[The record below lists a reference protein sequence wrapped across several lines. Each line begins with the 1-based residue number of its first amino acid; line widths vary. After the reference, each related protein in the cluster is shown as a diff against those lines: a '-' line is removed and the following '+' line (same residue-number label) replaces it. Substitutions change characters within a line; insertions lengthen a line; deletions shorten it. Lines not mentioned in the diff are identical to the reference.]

1 MITLTFQVTGQPKG
15 QPRPRAF
22 ARKMGNVHVARF
34 YDSDVADE
42 WKSAVQ
48 IVVRDAATVHK
59 WPLTLGPVSISMCFS
74 LPRPKS
80 HTGAKGLKPSAPVH
94 HSGKPDADN
103 LAKLV
108 MDQITKSGKIWRDDS
123 QVVTLIVHKLWASG
137 NESGCAVLISAE
149 GISVYSG
156 GENKA

>member
-1 MITLTFQVTGQPKG
+1 MSTLAFTVTGEPKG

-42 WKSAVQ
+42 WKRAVQ
-48 IVVRDAATVHK
+48 IVVLDASIVHK
-59 WPLTLGPVSISMCFS
+59 WPLTLGPVAISLCFS

-80 HTGAKGLKPSAPVH
+80 HFGAKGLKASAPLH

-108 MDQITKSGKIWRDDS
+108 MDQITKSGRVWKDDS
-123 QVVTLIVHKLWASG
+123 QVVSLRVEKLWASG
-137 NESGCAVLISAE
+137 NESGCSVLIALA
-149 GISVYSG
+149 GI
-156 GENKA
+156 

>member
-1 MITLTFQVTGQPKG
+1 MSTLAFTITGEPKG

-34 YDSDVADE
+34 YDSDVADA
-42 WKSAVQ
+42 WKRAVQ
-48 IVVRDAATVHK
+48 IVVLDASIVHK
-59 WPLTLGPVSISMCFS
+59 WPLTLGPVAISMCFS

-80 HTGAKGLKPSAPVH
+80 HFGAKGLKASAPVH

-108 MDQITKSGKIWRDDS
+108 MDQITKSGRIWRDDS
-123 QVVTLIVHKLWASG
+123 QVVSLTVHKLWASG
-137 NESGCAVLISAE
+137 NESGCSVLIALA
-149 GISVYSG
+149 GI
-156 GENKA
+156 

>member
-1 MITLTFQVTGQPKG
+1 MSTLAFTITGEPKG

-42 WKSAVQ
+42 WKRAVQ
-48 IVVRDAATVHK
+48 IVVLDAAIVHK
-59 WPLTLGPVSISMCFS
+59 WPLTLGPVAISMCFS

-80 HTGAKGLKPSAPVH
+80 HFGAKGLKASAPVH

-103 LAKLV
+103 LAKLIL
-108 MDQITKSGKIWRDDS
+108 DQITRSGNVWRDDS
-123 QVVTLIVHKLWASG
+123 QVVSLTVHKFWAVG
-137 NESGCAVLISAE
+137 AEQGCSVSISTL
-149 GISVYSG
+149 GI
-156 GENKA
+156 

>member
-1 MITLTFQVTGQPKG
+1 MSTLAFTITGEPKG

-22 ARKMGNVHVARF
+22 ARKMGAVHVARF

-42 WKSAVQ
+42 WKRAVQ
-48 IVVRDAATVHK
+48 IVVLDASIVHK
-59 WPLTLGPVSISMCFS
+59 WPLTLGPVAISMCFS

-80 HTGAKGLKPSAPVH
+80 HFGAKGLKASAPVH

-108 MDQITKSGKIWRDDS
+108 MDQITKSGRVWRDDS
-123 QVVTLIVHKLWASG
+123 QVVSLRVEKLWASG
-137 NESGCAVLISAE
+137 NESGCSVLIALA
-149 GISVYSG
+149 GI
-156 GENKA
+156 

>member
-1 MITLTFQVTGQPKG
+1 MSTLAFTVTGEPKG

-34 YDSDVADE
+34 YDSDVADA
-42 WKSAVQ
+42 WKQAVQ
-48 IVVRDAATVHK
+48 IVVLDASIVHK
-59 WPLTLGPVSISMCFS
+59 WPLTLGPVAISLCFS

-80 HTGAKGLKPSAPVH
+80 HFGAKGLKASAPLH

-108 MDQITKSGKIWRDDS
+108 MDQITKSGRIWRDDS
-123 QVVTLIVHKLWASG
+123 QVVSLRVEKLWASG
-137 NESGCAVLISAE
+137 NESGCSVLILLA
-149 GISVYSG
+149 GI
-156 GENKA
+156 

>member
-1 MITLTFQVTGQPKG
+1 MDERKMSTLAFQVTGEPKG

-22 ARKMGNVHVARF
+22 ARKMGAVHVARF

-42 WKSAVQ
+42 WKRAVQ
-48 IVVRDAATVHK
+48 IVVLDASIVHK
-59 WPLTLGPVSISMCFS
+59 WPLTLGPVAISMCFS

-80 HTGAKGLKPSAPVH
+80 HFGAKGLKASAPVH

-108 MDQITKSGKIWRDDS
+108 MDQITKSGKVWRDDS
-123 QVVTLIVHKLWASG
+123 QVVSLTAHKVWASG
-137 NESGCAVLISAE
+137 NESGCSVLIAE
-149 GISVYSG
+149 AGI
-156 GENKA
+156 

>member
-1 MITLTFQVTGQPKG
+1 MSTLTFQVTGEPKG
-15 QPRPRAF
+15 QPRSRAF

-42 WKSAVQ
+42 WKRAVQ
-48 IVVRDAATVHK
+48 IVVLDAAIVHR
-59 WPLTLGPVSISMCFS
+59 WSLTLGPVAISMCFS

-80 HTGAKGLKPSAPVH
+80 HFGAKGLKASAPMH

-108 MDQITKSGKIWRDDS
+108 MDQITKSGKVWRDDS
-123 QVVTLIVHKLWASG
+123 QVVSLRVEKLWASG
-137 NESGCAVLISAE
+137 NESGCSVLIAE
-149 GISVYSG
+149 AGI
-156 GENKA
+156 

>member
-1 MITLTFQVTGQPKG
+1 MSTLAFTVTGDPKG

-22 ARKMGNVHVARF
+22 ARKMGAIHVARF

-42 WKSAVQ
+42 WKRAVQ
-48 IVVRDAATVHK
+48 IVVLDAAIVHK
-59 WPLTLGPVSISMCFS
+59 WPLTLGPVAISMAFS

-80 HTGAKGLKPSAPVH
+80 HFGAKGLKPSAPVH

-108 MDQITKSGKIWRDDS
+108 MDQITKSERVWRDDS
-123 QVVTLIVHKLWASG
+123 QVVSLRVEKLWASG
-137 NESGCAVLISAE
+137 NESGCSVLIALA
-149 GISVYSG
+149 GI
-156 GENKA
+156 

>member
-1 MITLTFQVTGQPKG
+1 MSTLAFTITGEPKG

-22 ARKMGNVHVARF
+22 ARKMGAVHVARF

-42 WKSAVQ
+42 WKRAVQ
-48 IVVRDAATVHK
+48 IVVLDASIVHK
-59 WPLTLGPVSISMCFS
+59 WPLTLGPVAISMCFS

-80 HTGAKGLKPSAPVH
+80 HFGAKGLKPSAPVH

-108 MDQITKSGKIWRDDS
+108 MDQITKSGRVWRDDS
-123 QVVTLIVHKLWASG
+123 QVVSLRVEKLWASG
-137 NESGCAVLISAE
+137 NESGCSVLIALA
-149 GISVYSG
+149 GI
-156 GENKA
+156 

>member
-1 MITLTFQVTGQPKG
+1 MSTLAFTVTGEPKG

-42 WKSAVQ
+42 WKRAVQ
-48 IVVRDAATVHK
+48 IVVRDAAIVHK
-59 WPLTLGPVSISMCFS
+59 WPLTLGPVAISMCFS

-80 HTGAKGLKPSAPVH
+80 HFGAKGLKPSAPVH

-108 MDQITKSGKIWRDDS
+108 MDQITKSARIWRDDS
-123 QVVTLIVHKLWASG
+123 QVVSLRVEKLWASG
-137 NESGCAVLISAE
+137 NESGCSVLIALA
-149 GISVYSG
+149 GI
-156 GENKA
+156 

>member
-1 MITLTFQVTGQPKG
+1 MSTLAFTVTGDPKG

-22 ARKMGNVHVARF
+22 ARKIGAIHVARF

-42 WKSAVQ
+42 WKRAVQ
-48 IVVRDAATVHK
+48 IVVLDASIVHK
-59 WPLTLGPVSISMCFS
+59 WPLTLGPVAISMCFS

-80 HTGAKGLKPSAPVH
+80 HFGAKGLKPSAPVH

-108 MDQITKSGKIWRDDS
+108 MDQITKSGRIWRDDS
-123 QVVTLIVHKLWASG
+123 QVVSLRVEKLWASG
-137 NESGCAVLISAE
+137 NESGCSVLIALA
-149 GISVYSG
+149 GI
-156 GENKA
+156 